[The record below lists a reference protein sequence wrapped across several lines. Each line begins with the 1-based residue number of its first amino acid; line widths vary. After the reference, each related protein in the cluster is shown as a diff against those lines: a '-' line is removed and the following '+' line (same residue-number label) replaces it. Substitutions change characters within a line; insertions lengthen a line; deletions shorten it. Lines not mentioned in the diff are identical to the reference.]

1 MQISDYSVEMD
12 SSHELLTYSKKEESL
27 IQWIGDESARKKAY
41 EDPVELN
48 LSDKA
53 LERLQKAAASG
64 APENIEDAVKLS
76 LSSQVMKVL
85 SIDTATIQTSSPK
98 ETEPVD
104 LDTLKIQLIESLM
117 YAFTGKRIKIKLVN
131 SKDIEGDGNSNR
143 KNTESILKKLPG
155 GEKSGAEAQKPAG
168 WGLDYNYYELKAES
182 ETVSFNS
189 KALVK
194 TADGREINID
204 LALNMSRSFIQE
216 KSLSIKAGDAL
227 IDPLVINLNGNITGL
242 SDTKF
247 EFDLDADGK
256 KEQISEL
263 SQGSAFLA
271 LDKNNDGVI
280 NDGKEL
286 FGPSSG
292 SGFGELSSYDEDKNG
307 WIDESDSIYDSL
319 RLWFRNSDGSNSLM
333 AIGQAGIGAIY
344 LGSANTQFS
353 MNDAENNTKGKLAQT
368 GFYLNENGTAGLVH
382 ELDLAV

>member
-27 IQWIGDESARKKAY
+27 VQWTGDENARKEAY
-41 EDPVELN
+41 ENPVKLN
-48 LSDKA
+48 LSDKT
-53 LERLQKAAASG
+53 LERLQKAAVSG

-76 LSSQVMKVL
+76 LSTQVMKVL
-85 SIDTATIQTSSPK
+85 SIDTASIQTSSSK

-104 LDTLKIQLIESLM
+104 LNTLKIQLLESLM

-131 SKDIEGDGNSNR
+131 SKDIEGDDSNR

-155 GEKSGAEAQKPAG
+155 GEKSDSEAQKPVG

-189 KALVK
+189 KAVVK
-194 TADGREINID
+194 TADGREISID

-286 FGPSSG
+286 FGPSTG

-307 WIDESDSIYDSL
+307 WIDENDSIYDNL
-319 RLWFRNSDGSNSLM
+319 RLWSRNPDGSSNLM

-344 LGSANTQFS
+344 LGSADTEFA
-353 MNDAENNTKGKLAQT
+353 MNDSENNTNGKLART